1 MTKRKRCHTTCRQLR
16 LSQKEPRDPIVLI
29 SGKSIL
35 NGMKIAKR
43 LGIGLLLIIT
53 GENPRKVIPEG
64 DPQKK
69 EGLRINMIEGR
80 PKSLLNYMTGD
91 LQKKLRTD
99 TEEELLRNMIE
110 DQRLMISKTEIHMI
124 TMAKGLQKEG
134 I

>member
-1 MTKRKRCHTTCRQLR
+1 MTKRKRCHTSCRQLR
-16 LSQKEPRDPIVLI
+16 LSQKEPKDPIVLI

-35 NGMKIAKR
+35 NGMKIVKR

-53 GENPRKVIPEG
+53 GENPRRVIPEG

-69 EGLRINMIEGR
+69 EGLRINLIEGH
-80 PKSLLNYMTGD
+80 PKSLLNYMTED

-110 DQRLMISKTEIHMI
+110 DQGLMISKTEIHMI

>member
-1 MTKRKRCHTTCRQLR
+1 
-16 LSQKEPRDPIVLI
+16 
-29 SGKSIL
+29 
-35 NGMKIAKR
+35 MKIAKR

-53 GENPRKVIPEG
+53 GENPRRVIPEG

-134 I
+134 M